1 MKKGLMLLSLCLVL
15 VGCATYN
22 IPEADQ
28 SEEVIEKSTIEWY
41 EPQTEKEE
49 FFLKTMGY
57 SSISNGFVYD
67 IKIKEDIKTIHLK
80 LYQYINGEWIS
91 RYMSELDIQ
100 QYTKPINLTI
110 LGACGS
116 QTVLAITNKNWSST
130 AFHTDEMIQNK
141 NLNPEISYTY
151 QADEIGTADLDV
163 TKETPVFAYRCY
175 PQDKDVRPE
184 LDDFYN
190 LDNVRST
197 IGEDEDYWIWTV
209 SFE

>member
-28 SEEVIEKSTIEWY
+28 SEEIIEKSTIEWY

-197 IGEDEDYWIWTV
+197 IGEDEDYWIWTI

>member
-22 IPEADQ
+22 IPEVDQ

-116 QTVLAITNKNWSST
+116 QTVLAIMNKNWSST

-184 LDDFYN
+184 IDDFYN
-190 LDNVRST
+190 LDKVRST
-197 IGEDEDYWIWTV
+197 IGEDEDYWIWTI

>member
-1 MKKGLMLLSLCLVL
+1 MKKELLLLSLCLVL

-190 LDNVRST
+190 LDKVRST
-197 IGEDEDYWIWTV
+197 IGEDEDYWIWTI

>member
-1 MKKGLMLLSLCLVL
+1 MKKELLLLSLCLVL

-22 IPEADQ
+22 VSEVDQ

-116 QTVLAITNKNWSST
+116 QTVLAITNENWSST

-190 LDNVRST
+190 LDKVRST
-197 IGEDEDYWIWTV
+197 IGEDEDYWIWTI

>member
-1 MKKGLMLLSLCLVL
+1 MKKELLLLSLCLVL

-22 IPEADQ
+22 VSEVDQ

-116 QTVLAITNKNWSST
+116 QTVLAITNENWSST

-184 LDDFYN
+184 LDDFYD

-197 IGEDEDYWIWTV
+197 IGEDEDYWIWTI

>member
-116 QTVLAITNKNWSST
+116 QTVLAITNENWSST

-190 LDNVRST
+190 LDKVRST
-197 IGEDEDYWIWTV
+197 IGEDEDYWIWTI

>member
-22 IPEADQ
+22 VSEVDQ
-28 SEEVIEKSTIEWY
+28 SEEVIEKSTIECY

-116 QTVLAITNKNWSST
+116 QTVLAITNENWSST

-175 PQDKDVRPE
+175 PQDKEVRPE

-190 LDNVRST
+190 LDKVRST
-197 IGEDEDYWIWTV
+197 IGEDEDYWIWTI

>member
-1 MKKGLMLLSLCLVL
+1 MLLSLCLVL

-22 IPEADQ
+22 VSEVDQ
-28 SEEVIEKSTIEWY
+28 SEEVIEKSTIQWY

-80 LYQYINGEWIS
+80 LYQYINGEWSS

-116 QTVLAITNKNWSST
+116 QTVLAITNENWSST
-130 AFHTDEMIQNK
+130 AFHTGEMIQNK

-190 LDNVRST
+190 LDKVRST
-197 IGEDEDYWIWTV
+197 IGEDEDYWIWTI

>member
-1 MKKGLMLLSLCLVL
+1 MLLSLCLVL

-28 SEEVIEKSTIEWY
+28 SEEIIEKSTIEWY

-197 IGEDEDYWIWTV
+197 IGEDEDYWIWTI

>member
-22 IPEADQ
+22 VSEVDQ
-28 SEEVIEKSTIEWY
+28 SEEVIEKSTIQWY

-80 LYQYINGEWIS
+80 LYQYINGEWSS

-116 QTVLAITNKNWSST
+116 KTVLAITNENWSST

-190 LDNVRST
+190 LDKVRST
-197 IGEDEDYWIWTV
+197 IGEDEDYWIWTI

>member
-1 MKKGLMLLSLCLVL
+1 MLLSLCLVL

-116 QTVLAITNKNWSST
+116 QTVLAITNENWSST

-190 LDNVRST
+190 LDKVRST

>member
-1 MKKGLMLLSLCLVL
+1 MKKGLLLLSLCLVL
-15 VGCATYN
+15 VSCATYN
-22 IPEADQ
+22 VSEVDQ

-116 QTVLAITNKNWSST
+116 QTVLAITNENWSST

-190 LDNVRST
+190 LDKVRST
-197 IGEDEDYWIWTV
+197 IGEDEDYWIWTI

>member
-22 IPEADQ
+22 IPEVDQ

-41 EPQTEKEE
+41 VPQTEKEE

-190 LDNVRST
+190 LDKVRST
-197 IGEDEDYWIWTV
+197 IGEDEDYWIWTI